1 MNKYQKIKFH
11 NAQIG
16 TKFIIT
22 NKQTKNTLILT
33 KTTPTTCKD
42 NQNNTYIMADTTQTI
57 KNNYIISKI
66 NYDKIN

>member
-1 MNKYQKIKFH
+1 MNKHPKIKFH

-22 NKQTKNTLILT
+22 NKQTIHTLKNTLILT

-42 NQNNTYIMADTTQTI
+42 NQNNTYIMADPTQ
-57 KNNYIISKI
+57 IIRI
-66 NYDKIN
+66 IT